1 MLYRYPDVL
10 EPQVKFFRT
19 HALSDPRTRSGL
31 QQKIRDAVKGE
42 MPHCQNVLISLL
54 QELQAPAMSQPDTS
68 ADAGNLVMS
77 ITRDNQAN
85 EANEAPIFQRDVTRT
100 MPRHQL

>member
-31 QQKIRDAVKGE
+31 QQKIRDVVKGE

-54 QELQAPAMSQPDTS
+54 QELQAPAMSQPDTPLDILTPS
-68 ADAGNLVMS
+68 P
-77 ITRDNQAN
+77 ITPNQDLGWGI
-85 EANEAPIFQRDVTRT
+85 PKRPMKG
-100 MPRHQL
+100 MPAKSHK